1 MHMKGGV
8 YLGTS
13 QKQSSKGQT
22 AKKPVAK
29 SKPKTEANSK
39 TVSKGSRSANGTSA
53 TKAKSGVT
61 DNSNRKQ
68 PAGKNGNSNQEV
80 MVMKPEKSLLRY
92 EIELISLFALTLLSA
107 VAIHTEWT
115 GFFGKLMKGIYLG
128 LFGFSGVTLTY
139 AIFLLVFFNINKFF
153 KDKKWRLVFAVIC
166 TFFSVWIF
174 STAINYSTFST
185 MLADQGQLLMSSEGW
200 KLSFEQ
206 GIQLRGGG
214 VLGNILVFGII
225 NGIGKF
231 GAYLLGTL
239 FAAFAVV
246 LAFKVSL
253 TNLVKRSGIHTYNGI
268 KPIAEKMTHLPKIK
282 PREKKVESPTEKVQ
296 EETLKEGELVTS
308 EDRITLSDLPRMEKP
323 IEAYNSDLYF
333 DPAVETINLETGEYI
348 QEETGAAESAT
359 EVETPEPSFIAN
371 FMNSVEEVVE
381 DIKEDIQDAH
391 IDDELGLDT
400 SQEDLADLFVHFSS
414 EEDPDDIFEAYPED
428 AMAEFEPS
436 SSEFKDAFEGDDLAI
451 ESVPLIKVQE
461 IVEDIL
467 PIAEVKPRFVVEP
480 TPIPVAKEIPK
491 PAPKPI
497 PKPYIMPPLT
507 LLNPAKAKTN
517 NNRDEIIEN
526 VKTLE
531 VTLKNFGVDAKVTE
545 VTKGPAITMY
555 EVLPA
560 PGVKVSKIVNLTD
573 DIALALAASQIRII
587 APIPGKSAIGIEIPN
602 KDTTMVTAREV
613 FESDEFRK
621 TDSKLSFALGKE
633 ITGKT
638 MVADLAKMPHL
649 LIAGS
654 TGSGKSVCVNTI
666 INSILFNAKPDEV
679 KLLMID
685 PKVVELSHYNGI
697 PHLILPVV
705 VDPKKASI
713 ALNWAVNEMGN
724 RYKTFA
730 EHVVKDINS
739 YNRKAETQP
748 ELNLEKMP
756 KIVILV
762 DELADLMMAAPNQV
776 EDAICRLAQ
785 MARAAG
791 IHLIVATQRPSV
803 DVITG
808 LIKANIP
815 SRIAFAVSSQIDSRT
830 ILDMAGAE
838 KLLGKGDMLFYPLGA
853 NKPVRIQGAFLA
865 DSEVEDIVEF
875 VKKQVDGVEYQ
886 EEILADVPETASAME
901 ADELLKDAVELVVET
916 GQASI
921 SMLQRKFRVGYN
933 RAARLVDQMEER
945 GIVGPSLGSKPR
957 EVLLTRLELEQLKL

>member
-1 MHMKGGV
+1 M
-8 YLGTS
+8 GTS
-13 QKQSSKGQT
+13 QKDTKKTQT
-22 AKKPVAK
+22 AKKP
-29 SKPKTEANSK
+29 
-39 TVSKGSRSANGTSA
+39 A
-53 TKAKSGVT
+53 T
-61 DNSNRKQ
+61 SNRKQ
-68 PAGKNGNSNQEV
+68 PAAKAKTVKKEQGTKSPEKKIHQEK
-80 MVMKPEKSLLRY
+80 MVIKPEKSLLRY

-128 LFGFSGVTLTY
+128 LFGFAGVILTY

-153 KDKKWRLVFAVIC
+153 KDKKWRLTLGVVCGFLSI
-166 TFFSVWIF
+166 WIF
-174 STAINYSTFST
+174 STTINYSVFSQLLT
-185 MLADQGQLLMSSEGW
+185 DKGQLLMSSDGW
-200 KLSFEQ
+200 KVSFEQ
-206 GIQLRGGG
+206 GILLRGGG

-225 NGIGKF
+225 NAVGKF

-239 FAAFAVV
+239 FAAFSIV
-246 LAFKVSL
+246 LTFKVSL
-253 TNLVKRSGIHTYNGI
+253 TNLVKKSGINTFNGM
-268 KPIAEKMTHLPKIK
+268 KPIAEKMTHLPKFK
-282 PREKKVESPTEKVQ
+282 GREQAVSGVGDQAHPEALPSVGAQMESNEAVGTISPV
-296 EETLKEGELVTS
+296 S
-308 EDRITLSDLPRMEKP
+308 NPDRVTLSDLPRREKP

-333 DPAVETINLETGEYI
+333 DPASETINPETGEYL
-348 QEETGAAESAT
+348 T
-359 EVETPEPSFIAN
+359 EVEGATGDSMNDSAVDQETQSDVPTFVAN
-371 FMNSVEEVVE
+371 FMDDVETLMEEV
-381 DIKEDIQDAH
+381 H
-391 IDDELGLDT
+391 IDDELAIDEMPQ
-400 SQEDLADLFVHFSS
+400 SEEPIFVHFSVDKEV
-414 EEDPDDIFEAYPED
+414 EEGDGDLVED
-428 AMAEFEPS
+428 
-436 SSEFKDAFEGDDLAI
+436 FEGTVAEEVTSDIEVTTVDDFAAEDEGELSAAPVV
-451 ESVPLIKVQE
+451 SNVPNAPRAP
-461 IVEDIL
+461 IV
-467 PIAEVKPRFVVEP
+467 PITPIIQPVVKPV
-480 TPIPVAKEIPK
+480 
-491 PAPKPI
+491 
-497 PKPYIMPPLT
+497 PKPYVMPPLS

-517 NNRDEIIEN
+517 SNRDEIVEN

-613 FESDEFRK
+613 FESEEFKK

-713 ALNWAVNEMGN
+713 ALNWAVNEMTN

-748 ELNLEKMP
+748 DLNLEKMP

-762 DELADLMMAAPNQV
+762 DELADLMMVAPNQV

-865 DSEVEDIVEF
+865 DAEVEGVVEF
-875 VKKQVDGVEYQ
+875 VKKQVDGVDYQ
-886 EEILADVPETASAME
+886 EEILTDIPESATSME

>member
-1 MHMKGGV
+1 M
-8 YLGTS
+8 GTS
-13 QKQSSKGQT
+13 QKPASTKTKKASSGAKT
-22 AKKPVAK
+22 AVSGTKKASSTTKPSTRKK
-29 SKPKTEANSK
+29 SAEKASSPK
-39 TVSKGSRSANGTSA
+39 
-53 TKAKSGVT
+53 
-61 DNSNRKQ
+61 
-68 PAGKNGNSNQEV
+68 QEV
-80 MVMKPEKSLLRY
+80 MSIKPEKSVLRY
-92 EIELISLFALTLLSA
+92 EIELISLLALTVLSA
-107 VAIHTEWT
+107 VAIHTNWT
-115 GFFGKLMKGIYLG
+115 GFFGSLMKAIYLG
-128 LFGFSGVTLTY
+128 LFGFAGVFLTY
-139 AIFLLVFFNINKFF
+139 SIFLMVFFNINRYFS
-153 KDKKWRLVFAVIC
+153 DKKWRLIGA
-166 TFFSVWIF
+166 TFFAFLSIWIF
-174 STAINYSTFST
+174 STTINYTNLYEI
-185 MLADQGQLLMSSEGW
+185 LADKGQVMMSPEGMKASFDQGVM
-200 KLSFEQ
+200 
-206 GIQLRGGG
+206 LRGGG
-214 VLGNILVFGII
+214 VFGNSLVFALI
-225 NGIGKF
+225 NAVGKF

-239 FAAFAVV
+239 FAAFSIV

-253 TNLVKRSGIHTYNGI
+253 TNLVKRSGINTYNGL
-268 KPIAEKMTHLPKIK
+268 KPFAEKVSIPKPK
-282 PREKKVESPTEKVQ
+282 LKRAESVQNVQVEMAEANA
-296 EETLKEGELVTS
+296 ETAETVANTIAANPAEATTTTIINAESTAPILNDNRVTV
-308 EDRITLSDLPRMEKP
+308 DDLPRMGQT
-323 IEAYNSDLYF
+323 IAHFNSDLYF
-333 DPAVETINLETGEYI
+333 EEIAKHVNLETGEYL
-348 QEETGAAESAT
+348 ESDEGS
-359 EVETPEPSFIAN
+359 EVVCSDVEPSEPTVEQMTEPMAVPTDKLEDIKVHFSV
-371 FMNSVEEVVE
+371 FDEMEVEEVSEIATETLELVVE
-381 DIKEDIQDAH
+381 DDVTIPIN
-391 IDDELGLDT
+391 
-400 SQEDLADLFVHFSS
+400 
-414 EEDPDDIFEAYPED
+414 
-428 AMAEFEPS
+428 
-436 SSEFKDAFEGDDLAI
+436 
-451 ESVPLIKVQE
+451 E
-461 IVEDIL
+461 IVDIEMPVEEIADTEIPDFEVRYDAPVEDDSLQEVDFDVIEKVKAVEK
-467 PIAEVKPRFVVEP
+467 PATIIAPAAVVKPVSA
-480 TPIPVAKEIPK
+480 PVAPIIPPK
-491 PAPKPI
+491 PK

-507 LLNPAKAKTN
+507 LLNPAKPKTN
-517 NNRDEIIEN
+517 SNRDEIVEN
-526 VKTLE
+526 VKILE

-573 DIALALAASQIRII
+573 DIALALAAQQIRII

-613 FESDEFRK
+613 FESDEFKK
-621 TDSKLSFALGKE
+621 TDSKLSVALGKE

-730 EHVVKDINS
+730 EHTVKDINS
-739 YNRKAETQP
+739 YNRKAETMP
-748 ELNLEKMP
+748 ELQLEKMA
-756 KIVILV
+756 KIVIIV
-762 DELADLMMAAPNQV
+762 DELADLMMVAPNQV

-853 NKPVRIQGAFLA
+853 NKPIRIQGAFLA
-865 DSEVEDIVEF
+865 DAEVEGVVGFI
-875 VKKQVDGVEYQ
+875 KQQTEEVTYQ
-886 EEILADVPETASAME
+886 EEILESVPEANNAME
-901 ADELLKDAVELVVET
+901 ADELLKDAVEMIVDS

-921 SMLQRKFRVGYN
+921 SMIQRKFRVGYN
-933 RAARLVDQMEER
+933 RAARLIDQMEER

-957 EVLLTRLELEQLKL
+957 EVLMTRLELEQLKL

>member
-1 MHMKGGV
+1 MLMKGGV

-13 QKQSSKGQT
+13 QKETKKVQT
-22 AKKPVAK
+22 AKKPVSKNSAK
-29 SKPKTEANSK
+29 SDSK
-39 TVSKGSRSANGTSA
+39 SRTTSKSS
-53 TKAKSGVT
+53 
-61 DNSNRKQ
+61 SNRKQ
-68 PAGKNGNSNQEV
+68 SAEKTGNSKQEV
-80 MVMKPEKSLLRY
+80 VAFKPEKSLLRY

-128 LFGFSGVTLTY
+128 LFGFAGVILTY

-153 KDKKWRLVFAVIC
+153 KDKKWRLSLGVIC
-166 TFFSVWIF
+166 AFLSIWIF
-174 STAINYSTFST
+174 STAINYSVFSQLLT
-185 MLADQGQLLMSSEGW
+185 DKGQLLMSSEGW
-200 KLSFEQ
+200 KVSFEQ
-206 GIQLRGGG
+206 GVLLRGGG

-225 NGIGKF
+225 NAIGKF

-239 FAAFAVV
+239 FAAFSIV
-246 LAFKVSL
+246 LIFKVSL
-253 TNLVKRSGIHTYNGI
+253 TNLVKKSGVNTYKGI
-268 KPIAEKMTHLPKIK
+268 KPIAEKMSQMPKLK
-282 PREKKVESPTEKVQ
+282 SRGKVVSQIPENTQ
-296 EETLKEGELVTS
+296 EEAALTVSE
-308 EDRITLSDLPRMEKP
+308 EDRVTLDDLPRREKP

-333 DPAVETINLETGEYI
+333 DKEGTSINAETGEYLSI
-348 QEETGAAESAT
+348 VNEEGPENTEGNDNIEESHHGEA
-359 EVETPEPSFIAN
+359 PDFIAN
-371 FMNSVEEVVE
+371 FMDNIETLIEES
-381 DIKEDIQDAH
+381 H
-391 IDDELGLDT
+391 IDDELEIDT
-400 SQEDLADLFVHFSS
+400 LSSEEDEIFVHFSS
-414 EEDPDDIFEAYPED
+414 EETSEED
-428 AMAEFEPS
+428 TASILEDEFELILKDS
-436 SSEFKDAFEGDDLAI
+436 ADEEMDINFDSEVAKVEELVKAEAPVKEIVLEKEAVI
-451 ESVPLIKVQE
+451 EKGTLSTKVAEPPMTEMPLIKPV
-461 IVEDIL
+461 
-467 PIAEVKPRFVVEP
+467 VKPL
-480 TPIPVAKEIPK
+480 
-491 PAPKPI
+491 
-497 PKPYIMPPLT
+497 PKPYVMPPLS

-517 NNRDEIIEN
+517 NNRDEIVEN

-713 ALNWAVNEMGN
+713 ALNWAVNEMTN

-739 YNRKAETQP
+739 YNKKAETQP
-748 ELNLEKMP
+748 DLNLEKMP

-853 NKPVRIQGAFLA
+853 NKPIRIQGAFLA
-865 DSEVEDIVEF
+865 DSEVEDIVGF
-875 VKKQVDGVEYQ
+875 VKKQVDGVDYQ
-886 EEILADVPETASAME
+886 EEILADIPETPLAME
-901 ADELLKDAVELVVET
+901 ADELLKDAVELVVDS

>member
-1 MHMKGGV
+1 MADSNK
-8 YLGTS
+8 
-13 QKQSSKGQT
+13 SSHSK
-22 AKKPVAK
+22 AKKPAVKRSSSANSGSGQKKKAAAK
-29 SKPKTEANSK
+29 SKVANMPKSK
-39 TVSKGSRSANGTSA
+39 PASKSTGSKSKSANQQKFS
-53 TKAKSGVT
+53 V
-61 DNSNRKQ
+61 
-68 PAGKNGNSNQEV
+68 
-80 MVMKPEKSLLRY
+80 KPEKSMLRY
-92 EIELISLFALTLLSA
+92 EIELISLFAITILSA
-107 VAIHTEWT
+107 VAIHTKLT
-115 GFFGKLMKGIYLG
+115 GFFGELMKGIYLG
-128 LFGFSGVTLTY
+128 LFGFAGTLLPY
-139 AIFLLVFFNINKFF
+139 LIFFVIFFNINRFF
-153 KDKKWRLVFAVIC
+153 SDKKWRLIFATLTGFI
-166 TFFSVWIF
+166 SVWLF
-174 STAINYSTFST
+174 STTVNYSTLYEF
-185 MLADQGQLLMSSEGW
+185 LNKQGHLLMSA
-200 KLSFEQ
+200 Q
-206 GIQLRGGG
+206 GMRVSVDQGLVLRGGG
-214 VLGNILVFGII
+214 VFGNLLVFGLI
-225 NGIGKF
+225 NAVGKF
-231 GAYLLGTL
+231 GAYLLATL
-239 FAAFAVV
+239 LGAFSIV

-253 TNLVKRSGIHTYNGI
+253 TNLVKRSGVYTFRGL
-268 KPIAEKMTHLPKIK
+268 KPVAGKIK
-282 PREKKVESPTEKVQ
+282 DMPKQMARVVDETKLRN
-296 EETLKEGELVTS
+296 EERHAANAVTS
-308 EDRITLSDLPRMEKP
+308 ALETVSDDQKIKLSDLPRLERP
-323 IEAYNSDLYF
+323 IETYNSDLYF
-333 DPAVETINLETGEYI
+333 DEQANSEALANHGVLVNEPETLELIDEETGEYI
-348 QEETGAAESAT
+348 
-359 EVETPEPSFIAN
+359 EVSPLLIYDGF
-371 FMNSVEEVVE
+371 
-381 DIKEDIQDAH
+381 DQ
-391 IDDELGLDT
+391 DDETEPHVVHYAADELNLMEADGDLY
-400 SQEDLADLFVHFSS
+400 EDSTAGDFEFG
-414 EEDPDDIFEAYPED
+414 EDPDFTMVVAGEALEIEEDFDSPFSDEIEGLSDIEESSNETGILGSELSAPDPD
-428 AMAEFEPS
+428 ARTSTE
-436 SSEFKDAFEGDDLAI
+436 LAQGSKVI
-451 ESVPLIKVQE
+451 AQSAQKPVPQ
-461 IVEDIL
+461 
-467 PIAEVKPRFVVEP
+467 
-480 TPIPVAKEIPK
+480 PVPK
-491 PAPKPI
+491 PAPKP
-497 PKPYIMPPLT
+497 YILPPLS
-507 LLNPAKAKTN
+507 LLNPAKVKPS
-517 NNRDEIIEN
+517 NNRDEIVEN

-613 FESDEFRK
+613 FESDEFK
-621 TDSKLSFALGKE
+621 KADSKLSYALGKD

-638 MVADLAKMPHL
+638 MVADLAKMPHM

-713 ALNWAVNEMGN
+713 ALNWAVNEMTN

-730 EHVVKDINS
+730 ENMVKDINT

-748 ELNLEKMP
+748 DLKLEKMA

-762 DELADLMMAAPNQV
+762 DELADLMMVAPNQV

-865 DSEVEDIVEF
+865 DQEVESVVEF
-875 VKKQVDGVEYQ
+875 IKNQGNEVTYQ
-886 EEILADVPETASAME
+886 EDILTDLPESAPTME
-901 ADELLKDAVELVVET
+901 ADELLPDAIDMVVES

-921 SMLQRKFRVGYN
+921 SMVQRKFRVGYN
-933 RAARLVDQMEER
+933 RAARLIDQMEER

-957 EVLLTRLELEQLKL
+957 EVLVTKLELEQMKG

>member
-1 MHMKGGV
+1 
-8 YLGTS
+8 
-13 QKQSSKGQT
+13 
-22 AKKPVAK
+22 
-29 SKPKTEANSK
+29 
-39 TVSKGSRSANGTSA
+39 
-53 TKAKSGVT
+53 
-61 DNSNRKQ
+61 
-68 PAGKNGNSNQEV
+68 
-80 MVMKPEKSLLRY
+80 MKPEKSLLRY
-92 EIELISLFALTLLSA
+92 EIELISLFALTVLSA
-107 VAIHTEWT
+107 VAIHTELT
-115 GFFGKLMKGIYLG
+115 GFFGALMKAIYLG
-128 LFGFSGVTLTY
+128 LFGFAGALLTY
-139 AIFLLVFFNINKFF
+139 AIFLLIFFHINRYFS
-153 KDKKWRLVFAVIC
+153 DKKWRLMGAVLC
-166 TFFSVWIF
+166 AFLSAWIF
-174 STAINYSTFST
+174 STTFNYSTLYEA
-185 MLADQGQLLMSSEGW
+185 LAQKGQILMSAEGMKASFDQGVV
-200 KLSFEQ
+200 
-206 GIQLRGGG
+206 LRGGG
-214 VLGNILVFGII
+214 VFGNILVFALI
-225 NGIGKF
+225 NAVGKF

-239 FAAFAVV
+239 LAAFAVV

-253 TNLVKRSGIHTYNGI
+253 TNLVKRSSISTFKGL
-268 KPIAEKMTHLPKIK
+268 KPLAGKMPHLTRRQGQSAPVDQMLEAEPVLNPE
-282 PREKKVESPTEKVQ
+282 PLNSPADENRIGDTQ
-296 EETLKEGELVTS
+296 
-308 EDRITLSDLPRMEKP
+308 RITLDDLPRRTKV
-323 IEAYNSDLYF
+323 IEDYNSDLYF
-333 DPAVETINLETGEYI
+333 DEIAKQVNLETGEYF
-348 QEETGAAESAT
+348 E
-359 EVETPEPSFIAN
+359 
-371 FMNSVEEVVE
+371 NSE
-381 DIKEDIQDAH
+381 DK
-391 IDDELGLDT
+391 DEIV
-400 SQEDLADLFVHFSS
+400 VHFSAF
-414 EEDPDDIFEAYPED
+414 DDLPED
-428 AMAEFEPS
+428 DNDEIETLEFEINTMADVFEEAVAE
-436 SSEFKDAFEGDDLAI
+436 SEPESEPEPELKLEPELEI
-451 ESVPLIKVQE
+451 EPE
-461 IVEDIL
+461 T
-467 PIAEVKPRFVVEP
+467 VKPVKPV
-480 TPIPVAKEIPK
+480 IPVIPVIPPK
-491 PAPKPI
+491 PK

-517 NNRDEIIEN
+517 SNRDEIVEN

-638 MVADLAKMPHL
+638 MVADLAKMPHM

-713 ALNWAVNEMGN
+713 ALNWAVNEMTN

-730 EHVVKDINS
+730 EHTVKDINS
-739 YNRKAETQP
+739 YNRKAETMP
-748 ELNLEKMP
+748 ELQLDKMA
-756 KIVILV
+756 KIVIIV
-762 DELADLMMAAPNQV
+762 DELADLMMVAPNQV

-853 NKPVRIQGAFLA
+853 NKPIRIQGAFLA
-865 DSEVEDIVEF
+865 DAEVEGVVGFI
-875 VKKQVDGVEYQ
+875 KQQTEEVSYQ
-886 EEILADVPETASAME
+886 EEILTDLPEPAISTE
-901 ADELLKDAVELVVET
+901 VDELLKDAVEMVVES

-921 SMLQRKFRVGYN
+921 SMVQRKFRVGYN
-933 RAARLVDQMEER
+933 RAARLIDQMEER

-957 EVLLTRLELEQLKL
+957 EVLMTRLELEQLKL

>member
-1 MHMKGGV
+1 M
-8 YLGTS
+8 S
-13 QKQSSKGQT
+13 I
-22 AKKPVAK
+22 
-29 SKPKTEANSK
+29 
-39 TVSKGSRSANGTSA
+39 
-53 TKAKSGVT
+53 
-61 DNSNRKQ
+61 
-68 PAGKNGNSNQEV
+68 
-80 MVMKPEKSLLRY
+80 KPEKSVLRY
-92 EIELISLFALTLLSA
+92 EIELISLLALTVLSA
-107 VAIHTEWT
+107 VAIHTNWT
-115 GFFGKLMKGIYLG
+115 GFFGSLMKAIYLG
-128 LFGFSGVTLTY
+128 LFGFAGVFLTY
-139 AIFLLVFFNINKFF
+139 SIFLMVFFNINRYFS
-153 KDKKWRLVFAVIC
+153 DKKWRLIGA
-166 TFFSVWIF
+166 TFFAFLSIWIF
-174 STAINYSTFST
+174 STTINYTNLYEI
-185 MLADQGQLLMSSEGW
+185 LADKGQIIMSPEGMKASFDQGVM
-200 KLSFEQ
+200 
-206 GIQLRGGG
+206 LRGGG
-214 VLGNILVFGII
+214 VFGNSLVFALI
-225 NGIGKF
+225 NAVGKF

-239 FAAFAVV
+239 FAAFSIV

-253 TNLVKRSGIHTYNGI
+253 TNLVKRSGINTYNGL
-268 KPIAEKMTHLPKIK
+268 KPFAEKVSMPKPKLKRAESAQTGQVEVTETNAEIAETAANTIVTTAS
-282 PREKKVESPTEKVQ
+282 ETTTATIINAESTTPV
-296 EETLKEGELVTS
+296 LNDNRVTV
-308 EDRITLSDLPRMEKP
+308 DDLPRMGQT
-323 IEAYNSDLYF
+323 IAHFNSDLYF
-333 DPAVETINLETGEYI
+333 EEIAKHVNLETGEYL
-348 QEETGAAESAT
+348 ESDEASDAVYSEVEPIEPTVEQMNEST
-359 EVETPEPSFIAN
+359 EVLPDN
-371 FMNSVEEVVE
+371 VE
-381 DIKEDIQDAH
+381 DIK
-391 IDDELGLDT
+391 
-400 SQEDLADLFVHFSS
+400 VHFSVFDEMEAEEAS
-414 EEDPDDIFEAYPED
+414 EGSETATETLEVVAEDEVAIPINEMVNTGMPVEEIADIEIPDFEVSYDVPVEDDSLPEVD
-428 AMAEFEPS
+428 F
-436 SSEFKDAFEGDDLAI
+436 DAI
-451 ESVPLIKVQE
+451 EKSKAVEKPAATIAPAAVIKPVSAP
-461 IVEDIL
+461 V
-467 PIAEVKPRFVVEP
+467 
-480 TPIPVAKEIPK
+480 TPIIPPK
-491 PAPKPI
+491 PK

-507 LLNPAKAKTN
+507 LLNPAKPKTN
-517 NNRDEIIEN
+517 SNRDEIVEN
-526 VKTLE
+526 VKILE

-573 DIALALAASQIRII
+573 DIALALAAQQIRII

-613 FESDEFRK
+613 FESDEFKK
-621 TDSKLSFALGKE
+621 TDSKLSVALGKE

-730 EHVVKDINS
+730 EHTVKDINS
-739 YNRKAETQP
+739 YNRKAETMP
-748 ELNLEKMP
+748 ELQLEKMA
-756 KIVILV
+756 KIVIIV
-762 DELADLMMAAPNQV
+762 DELADLMMVAPNQV

-853 NKPVRIQGAFLA
+853 NKPIRIQGAFLA
-865 DSEVEDIVEF
+865 DAEVEGVVGFI
-875 VKKQVDGVEYQ
+875 KQQTEEVTYQ
-886 EEILADVPETASAME
+886 EEILESVPEANNAME
-901 ADELLKDAVELVVET
+901 ADELLKDAVEMIVDS

-921 SMLQRKFRVGYN
+921 SMIQRKFRVGYN
-933 RAARLVDQMEER
+933 RAARLIDQMEER

-957 EVLLTRLELEQLKL
+957 EVLMTRIELEQLKL

>member
-1 MHMKGGV
+1 MGSTQNK
-8 YLGTS
+8 TS
-13 QKQSSKGQT
+13 TKSKSAANSSKATG
-22 AKKPVAK
+22 
-29 SKPKTEANSK
+29 
-39 TVSKGSRSANGTSA
+39 
-53 TKAKSGVT
+53 TKAKKTPAVQT
-61 DNSNRKQ
+61 KTRKKSVET
-68 PAGKNGNSNQEV
+68 PSRPKQERFSI
-80 MVMKPEKSLLRY
+80 KPEKSVLRY
-92 EIELISLFALTLLSA
+92 EIELISIFGLTILSA

-115 GFFGKLMKGIYLG
+115 GFFGSLMKAIYLG
-128 LFGFSGVTLTY
+128 LFGFAGVLLTY
-139 AIFLLVFFNINKFF
+139 SIFLIVFFNINRYFS
-153 KDKKWRLVFAVIC
+153 DRKWRLIGATIC
-166 TFFSVWIF
+166 AFLSVWIF
-174 STAINYSTFST
+174 STTFNYPNLYEILSSKGQILMSPEGMKASF
-185 MLADQGQLLMSSEGW
+185 DQGIL
-200 KLSFEQ
+200 
-206 GIQLRGGG
+206 LRGGG
-214 VLGNILVFGII
+214 VFGNSLVFALI
-225 NGIGKF
+225 NAVGKF

-239 FAAFAVV
+239 FAAFAIV

-253 TNLVKRSGIHTYNGI
+253 TNMVKRSGISTFNGLKPLAGKFHMPKRI
-268 KPIAEKMTHLPKIK
+268 KKTKDKVLQETEHAESTASEASNVP
-282 PREKKVESPTEKVQ
+282 ESQ
-296 EETLKEGELVTS
+296 RVTVA
-308 EDRITLSDLPRMEKP
+308 DLPRAGST
-323 IEAYNSDLYF
+323 IEHFNSDLYF
-333 DPAVETINLETGEYI
+333 EEIAKHVNLETGEYI
-348 QEETGAAESAT
+348 EPVPEET
-359 EVETPEPSFIAN
+359 
-371 FMNSVEEVVE
+371 VEE
-381 DIKEDIQDAH
+381 IQPTVHYSAFEEVPANEVPINETQIIEESMDESLQ
-391 IDDELGLDT
+391 IIGLETEIELELELEPELEPEQEIDELTINTYEIASIASENFESDEFIMPELET
-400 SQEDLADLFVHFSS
+400 ELPDL
-414 EEDPDDIFEAYPED
+414 EAVV
-428 AMAEFEPS
+428 
-436 SSEFKDAFEGDDLAI
+436 DDLP
-451 ESVPLIKVQE
+451 V
-461 IVEDIL
+461 
-467 PIAEVKPRFVVEP
+467 
-480 TPIPVAKEIPK
+480 PVAASAPPIIPPK
-491 PAPKPI
+491 PK

-507 LLNPAKAKTN
+507 LLNPAKPKTT
-517 NNRDEIIEN
+517 NNRDEIVEN
-526 VKTLE
+526 VKILE

-555 EVLPA
+555 EILPA

-613 FESDEFRK
+613 FESDDFKK
-621 TDSKLSFALGKE
+621 TDSKLSVALGKE

-638 MVADLAKMPHL
+638 MIADLAKMPHL

-713 ALNWAVNEMGN
+713 ALNWAVNEMSN
-724 RYKTFA
+724 RYKNFA
-730 EHVVKDINS
+730 EQTVKDINS
-739 YNRKAETQP
+739 YNRKAETMP
-748 ELNLEKMP
+748 ELQLEKMA
-756 KIVILV
+756 KIVIIV

-853 NKPVRIQGAFLA
+853 NKPIRIQGAFLA
-865 DSEVEDIVEF
+865 DAEVEGVVDFI
-875 VKKQVDGVEYQ
+875 KKQTDEVTYQ
-886 EEILADVPETASAME
+886 EEILADIPEVPSHME
-901 ADELLKDAVELVVET
+901 ADDLLKDAIEMVVDT

-921 SMLQRKFRVGYN
+921 SMVQRKFRVGYN

-945 GIVGPSLGSKPR
+945 GVVGPSLGSKPR
-957 EVLLTRLELEQLKL
+957 EVLMTRIELEQLKL

>member
-1 MHMKGGV
+1 MLMKGGV

-13 QKQSSKGQT
+13 QRDTKKTQTSK
-22 AKKPVAK
+22 K
-29 SKPKTEANSK
+29 ST
-39 TVSKGSRSANGTSA
+39 T
-53 TKAKSGVT
+53 
-61 DNSNRKQ
+61 SNRKQ
-68 PAGKNGNSNQEV
+68 PAAKSKTTNTEKTSSRTEKKITQEK
-80 MVMKPEKSLLRY
+80 MVIKPEKSLLRY

-128 LFGFSGVTLTY
+128 LFGFAGVVLTY

-153 KDKKWRLVFAVIC
+153 KDKKWRLTFGVIC
-166 TFFSVWIF
+166 GFLSIWIF
-174 STAINYSTFST
+174 STTINYSVLSQLLTEK
-185 MLADQGQLLMSSEGW
+185 GQLLMSSEGW
-200 KLSFEQ
+200 KVSFEQ
-206 GIQLRGGG
+206 GILLRGGG

-225 NGIGKF
+225 NAIGKF

-239 FAAFAVV
+239 FAAFSIV
-246 LAFKVSL
+246 LIFKVSL
-253 TNLVKRSGIHTYNGI
+253 TNLVKKSGINTFNGM
-268 KPIAEKMTHLPKIK
+268 KPIAEKMSHMPKFSG
-282 PREKKVESPTEKVQ
+282 REKAISENVVSEVESVESV
-296 EETLKEGELVTS
+296 EGSGAINPVSDAERV
-308 EDRITLSDLPRMEKP
+308 TLSDLPRREKP

-333 DPAVETINLETGEYI
+333 DPSNEQINPETGEYLSGVTDLNEGAEI
-348 QEETGAAESAT
+348 EEETEAVALSQSLQDSP
-359 EVETPEPSFIAN
+359 PEAPTFIAN
-371 FMNSVEEVVE
+371 FMEHVEAVIDEV
-381 DIKEDIQDAH
+381 H
-391 IDDELGLDT
+391 IEDELAMDDFVVP
-400 SQEDLADLFVHFSS
+400 DLLEKDEPIFVHFSAETG
-414 EEDPDDIFEAYPED
+414 EE
-428 AMAEFEPS
+428 
-436 SSEFKDAFEGDDLAI
+436 
-451 ESVPLIKVQE
+451 E
-461 IVEDIL
+461 IVEEPFEDMEDEETV
-467 PIAEVKPRFVVEP
+467 EVKETLKDELEQEAPVIKPVV
-480 TPIPVAKEIPK
+480 K
-491 PAPKPI
+491 PL
-497 PKPYIMPPLT
+497 PKPYVMPPLS

-517 NNRDEIIEN
+517 NNRDEIVEN

-613 FESDEFRK
+613 FESEEFKK

-713 ALNWAVNEMGN
+713 ALNWAVNEMTN

-748 ELNLEKMP
+748 DLNLEKMP

-762 DELADLMMAAPNQV
+762 DELADLMMVAPNQV

-865 DSEVEDIVEF
+865 DSEVEGVVEF
-875 VKKQVDGVEYQ
+875 VKKQVDGVDYQ
-886 EEILADVPETASAME
+886 EEILTDIPESTTSME

>member
-1 MHMKGGV
+1 M
-8 YLGTS
+8 GTS
-13 QKQSSKGQT
+13 QKQPSGNKKKTGGS
-22 AKKPVAK
+22 AK
-29 SKPKTEANSK
+29 
-39 TVSKGSRSANGTSA
+39 
-53 TKAKSGVT
+53 
-61 DNSNRKQ
+61 
-68 PAGKNGNSNQEV
+68 PAGKTSARTTIKVPSKTASKSANTKKSAVNTKLSKQEK
-80 MVMKPEKSLLRY
+80 MSLKPEKSLLRY
-92 EIELISLFALTLLSA
+92 EIELISIFALTILSA
-107 VAIHTEWT
+107 VAIHTELT
-115 GFFGKLMKGIYLG
+115 GYFGSLMKAVYLG
-128 LFGFSGVTLTY
+128 LFGFAGAFLAY
-139 AIFLLVFFNINKFF
+139 AIFFVVFFQINRYFS
-153 KDKKWRLVFAVIC
+153 DKKWRLIGAAVFAFLSI
-166 TFFSVWIF
+166 WIF
-174 STAINYSTFST
+174 STTFNYSTLYESLDQKGLILMST
-185 MLADQGQLLMSSEGW
+185 EGLKASFDQGVV
-200 KLSFEQ
+200 
-206 GIQLRGGG
+206 LRGGG
-214 VLGNILVFGII
+214 ILGNMMVFALI
-225 NGIGKF
+225 NLIGKF

-239 FAAFAVV
+239 FAAFAIV

-253 TNLVKRSGIHTYNGI
+253 TNLVKRSSIHTYEGL
-268 KPIAEKMTHLPKIK
+268 KPLAGKVSEFSKQKHLEKEQAKQEQLADEAARVNLQPEMPQS
-282 PREKKVESPTEKVQ
+282 SPDTGLIDHFEDQRV
-296 EETLKEGELVTS
+296 TLA
-308 EDRITLSDLPRMEKP
+308 DLPRKSIG
-323 IEAYNSDLYF
+323 IESFNSDLYF
-333 DPAVETINLETGEYI
+333 ETIAQHVDLETGEYLTS
-348 QEETGAAESAT
+348 EEM
-359 EVETPEPSFIAN
+359 PEPLIIDEAPII
-371 FMNSVEEVVE
+371 E
-381 DIKEDIQDAH
+381 DE
-391 IDDELGLDT
+391 
-400 SQEDLADLFVHFSS
+400 LFVHFSAFDDETVEEDSDAVIDAAFDMGIDLES
-414 EEDPDDIFEAYPED
+414 EEIIDESVEENVDQNADELF
-428 AMAEFEPS
+428 
-436 SSEFKDAFEGDDLAI
+436 DDLLDNPIIATI
-451 ESVPLIKVQE
+451 APTAAPTATPTTGPATWTKSVPTAQTTAAPVIK
-461 IVEDIL
+461 
-467 PIAEVKPRFVVEP
+467 
-480 TPIPVAKEIPK
+480 PK
-491 PAPKPI
+491 PK

-517 NNRDEIIEN
+517 NNRDEIVEN
-526 VKTLE
+526 VKILE

-555 EVLPA
+555 EVMPA

-613 FESDEFRK
+613 FESEEFKK

-638 MVADLAKMPHL
+638 LIGDLAKMPHL

-713 ALNWAVNEMGN
+713 ALNWAVNEMTN
-724 RYKTFA
+724 RYKSFA
-730 EHVVKDINS
+730 EQAVKDINS
-739 YNRKAETQP
+739 FNKKVETQP
-748 ELNLEKMP
+748 ALQLEKMA
-756 KIVILV
+756 KIVIIV

-853 NKPVRIQGAFLA
+853 NKPIRIQGAFLA
-865 DSEVEDIVEF
+865 DAEVEGVVNFI
-875 VKKQVDGVEYQ
+875 KQQTEEVTYQ
-886 EEILADVPETASAME
+886 DEILADVPEPAMTME
-901 ADELLKDAVELVVET
+901 VDEILKDAVEMVVES

-921 SMLQRKFRVGYN
+921 SMVQRKFRVGYN
-933 RAARLVDQMEER
+933 RAARLIDQMEER

-957 EVLLTRLELEQLKL
+957 EVLLTRLELEKLKL

>member
-1 MHMKGGV
+1 MADSNK
-8 YLGTS
+8 S
-13 QKQSSKGQT
+13 SSSK
-22 AKKPVAK
+22 AKKPSVRKNPSTNSGTGQRKQTAAKAKKTASPK
-29 SKPKTEANSK
+29 SKPASK
-39 TVSKGSRSANGTSA
+39 NTGSKS
-53 TKAKSGVT
+53 KSG
-61 DNSNRKQ
+61 
-68 PAGKNGNSNQEV
+68 NQQKFS
-80 MVMKPEKSLLRY
+80 MKPEKSMLRY
-92 EIELISLFALTLLSA
+92 EIELISLFAITILSA
-107 VAIHTEWT
+107 VAIHTKLT
-115 GFFGKLMKGIYLG
+115 GFFGELMKGIYLG
-128 LFGFSGVTLTY
+128 LFGFAGTLLPY
-139 AIFLLVFFNINKFF
+139 LLFLVIFFNINRYFS
-153 KDKKWRLVFAVIC
+153 DKKWRLIFAALTGFI
-166 TFFSVWIF
+166 SVWLF
-174 STAINYSTFST
+174 STTVNYGSLFDFLSKE
-185 MLADQGQLLMSSEGW
+185 GHLLMSAEGMRV
-200 KLSFEQ
+200 SVDQ
-206 GIQLRGGG
+206 GLLLRGGG
-214 VLGNILVFGII
+214 VFGNILVFVLI
-225 NGIGKF
+225 NAVGKF
-231 GAYLLGTL
+231 GAYLLATL
-239 FAAFAVV
+239 LGAFAIV
-246 LAFKVSL
+246 LTFKMSI
-253 TNLVKRSGIHTYNGI
+253 TNLIKRSGIYTYKGL
-268 KPIAEKMTHLPKIK
+268 KPVAGKIK
-282 PREKKVESPTEKVQ
+282 DMPRQMARVVD
-296 EETLKEGELVTS
+296 ETKLRNGQSHETGELTS
-308 EDRITLSDLPRMEKP
+308 AENVISNDEKILLSNLPRMERA
-323 IEAYNSDLYF
+323 IETYNSDLYF
-333 DPAVETINLETGEYI
+333 EAENTIDVLEGEILPEINGADEAVTVLEDDSKLFEATPVVEPAAYIDEETGEYI
-348 QEETGAAESAT
+348 ESEPFLINDGFTSSAEPL
-359 EVETPEPSFIAN
+359 V
-371 FMNSVEEVVE
+371 
-381 DIKEDIQDAH
+381 
-391 IDDELGLDT
+391 
-400 SQEDLADLFVHFSS
+400 VHFSVD
-414 EEDPDDIFEAYPED
+414 EEDLHA
-428 AMAEFEPS
+428 
-436 SSEFKDAFEGDDLAI
+436 
-451 ESVPLIKVQE
+451 E
-461 IVEDIL
+461 IVEDPIVVDAFEDVLEDIHEDIL
-467 PIAEVKPRFVVEP
+467 GDDLEGALEDSLEALPELVVAPSEVKAAEP
-480 TPIPVAKEIPK
+480 TVAVSPSPNPVPVA
-491 PAPKPI
+491 KPI
-497 PKPYIMPPLT
+497 PKPYIMPPLS
-507 LLNPAKAKTN
+507 LLNPAVAKPSS
-517 NNRDEIIEN
+517 NRDEIVEN

-613 FESDEFRK
+613 FESDEFK
-621 TDSKLSFALGKE
+621 KADSKLSYALGKD

-638 MVADLAKMPHL
+638 MVADLAKMPHM

-713 ALNWAVNEMGN
+713 ALNWAVNEMTN

-730 EHVVKDINS
+730 ENMVKDINT

-748 ELNLEKMP
+748 DLKLEKMA

-762 DELADLMMAAPNQV
+762 DELADLMMVAPNQV

-865 DSEVEDIVEF
+865 DQEVESVVEF
-875 VKKQVDGVEYQ
+875 IKNQGNEVTYQ
-886 EEILADVPETASAME
+886 EDILTDLPETAPSME
-901 ADELLKDAVELVVET
+901 ADELLPDAIEMIIDS

-921 SMLQRKFRVGYN
+921 SMVQRKFRVGYN
-933 RAARLVDQMEER
+933 RAARLIDQMEER

-957 EVLLTRLELEQLKL
+957 EVLVTKLEYEQMKG

>member
-1 MHMKGGV
+1 MLMKGGV

-13 QKQSSKGQT
+13 QNDSKKGPT
-22 AKKPVAK
+22 AKKPV
-29 SKPKTEANSK
+29 SKNSPKTGSK
-39 TVSKGSRSANGTSA
+39 SSTPSKKVGALKGAGNMKGSDPV
-53 TKAKSGVT
+53 K
-61 DNSNRKQ
+61 SNRKQ
-68 PAGKNGNSNQEV
+68 SADQAGNSKQEV

-128 LFGFSGVTLTY
+128 LFGFAGVLLTY

-153 KDKKWRLVFAVIC
+153 KDKKWRLSFGVLCAFL
-166 TFFSVWIF
+166 SVWIF
-174 STAINYSTFST
+174 STAINYSVFSQLLT
-185 MLADQGQLLMSSEGW
+185 EKGQLLMSSDGW
-200 KLSFEQ
+200 KVSFEQ
-206 GIQLRGGG
+206 GILLRGGG

-239 FAAFAVV
+239 FAAFSIV

-253 TNLVKRSGIHTYNGI
+253 TNLVKKSGINTYNGI
-268 KPIAEKMTHLPKIK
+268 KPIAEKMSHMPKIK
-282 PREKKVESPTEKVQ
+282 HREKPMPQLTD
-296 EETLKEGELVTS
+296 ETQSKEAIAVPV
-308 EDRITLSDLPRMEKP
+308 EDRITLSDLPRREKP

-333 DPAVETINLETGEYI
+333 DKEAPMIDSETGEYLITETEEEAETAIIDEI
-348 QEETGAAESAT
+348 QVVEAEEPG
-359 EVETPEPSFIAN
+359 FIAN
-371 FMNSVEEVVE
+371 FMDNVEAIIEE
-381 DIKEDIQDAH
+381 SH
-391 IDDELGLDT
+391 IDDELEMDGLPNPA
-400 SQEDLADLFVHFSS
+400 EDIFVHFSS
-414 EEDPDDIFEAYPED
+414 EEDREEEVALGWEESFET
-428 AMAEFEPS
+428 
-436 SSEFKDAFEGDDLAI
+436 DLATEMPTDLEEEFPEVAVAVSKPI
-451 ESVPLIKVQE
+451 ETISKPLESFKTETSNLTETPLIKPV
-461 IVEDIL
+461 
-467 PIAEVKPRFVVEP
+467 VKPL
-480 TPIPVAKEIPK
+480 
-491 PAPKPI
+491 
-497 PKPYIMPPLT
+497 PKPYIMPPLS

-517 NNRDEIIEN
+517 NNRDEILEN

-613 FESDEFRK
+613 FESDEFKK

-713 ALNWAVNEMGN
+713 ALNWAVNEMTN

-739 YNRKAETQP
+739 YNKKAETQP
-748 ELNLEKMP
+748 DLNLEKMP

-875 VKKQVDGVEYQ
+875 VKKQVDGVDYQ
-886 EEILADVPETASAME
+886 EEILTDIPETASTME